1 MENLDYL
8 TRAMALSNIISD
20 GDSVNRVEINA
31 TLLETI
37 KEQLQAETGYKYK
50 MTNSAVVTYAL
61 INLLEPQL
69 KQELVQQLSKT
80 TRYEYFDLLHAKL
93 GNMVTGTT
101 TKQSGISKKE
111 LSDLKESLD
120 DLMVLQN
127 ANLVTSAWLLQNRAG
142 LFKDD
147 YPMDVRDVF
156 RLLRSDTIKDILD
169 ETIRAGI
176 SELDRQE
183 QKRNN

>member
-1 MENLDYL
+1 
-8 TRAMALSNIISD
+8 
-20 GDSVNRVEINA
+20 
-31 TLLETI
+31 
-37 KEQLQAETGYKYK
+37 
-50 MTNSAVVTYAL
+50 
-61 INLLEPQL
+61 
-69 KQELVQQLSKT
+69 
-80 TRYEYFDLLHAKL
+80 
-93 GNMVTGTT
+93 MVTGTT

-156 RLLRSDTIKDILD
+156 RLLRSDTTKDILD